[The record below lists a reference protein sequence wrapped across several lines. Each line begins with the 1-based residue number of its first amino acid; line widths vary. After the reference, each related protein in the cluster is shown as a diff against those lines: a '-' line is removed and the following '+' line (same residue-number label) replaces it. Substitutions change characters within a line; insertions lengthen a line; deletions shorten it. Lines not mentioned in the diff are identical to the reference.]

1 MRYQGRVAEWKGD
14 RGFGFI
20 TPNGGG
26 ARVFLH
32 ISALFDRGPRPSV
45 GALVTYEIVSATDGR
60 VRAQDV
66 RFVGTPSGG
75 RARGLS
81 PLLLTLAFGALLVAA
96 AYVAWVRLSHPNS
109 TVAASAYKIL
119 FVREALRSNPLFQCA
134 PAKSSCSAM
143 TSCAEAFFHQEKCGV
158 SNMDGDR
165 DGIPCEHQWCN

>member
-1 MRYQGRVAEWKGD
+1 MRYQGRVAEWKDD

-45 GALVTYEIVSATDGR
+45 GALVTYEIVSAADGR

-66 RFVGTPSGG
+66 RFVGTPSSG

-81 PLLLTLAFGALLVAA
+81 PLLLTLAFGALLVTV
-96 AYVAWVRLSHPNS
+96 AYIAWVRLSHPNS
-109 TVAASAYKIL
+109 TVVASAYKIL
-119 FVREALRSNPLFQCA
+119 FAREALRSNPSFQCT
-134 PAKSSCSAM
+134 PTKSSCSAM
-143 TSCAEAFFHQEKCGV
+143 SSCAEAFFHQENCGV
-158 SNMDGDR
+158 SDMDGDR
-165 DGIPCEHQWCN
+165 DGIPCERQWCN